1 VKHRPRLR
9 VVRARRRRRLP
20 FLVAAFLLVGSLLL
34 AVVIVQTSASQTS
47 FRIQQLSRQTQ
58 QLEGSY
64 GQLRLSVAQLSAPG
78 RIVREAGRLGY
89 TLPTDV
95 RTLPVHGAVPD
106 GSTGVPD
113 QPSFSLK
120 GVLGTQP

>member
-1 VKHRPRLR
+1 
-9 VVRARRRRRLP
+9 
-20 FLVAAFLLVGSLLL
+20 VAAFLLVGSLLL

-58 QLEGSY
+58 QLEDSY
-64 GQLRLSVAQLSAPG
+64 GQLRLHVAQLSAPG
-78 RIVREAGRLGY
+78 RIVQEAGKLGY

-95 RTLPVHGAVPD
+95 RTLPVRGAVPD